1 MPDPDDVLRLRPF
14 RPADAEALRA
24 WFPDEAAFR
33 LFAGDDAPWPYTRQ
47 DASRPGHPAA
57 RAWSAVVAP
66 AAEDGAGTN
75 GAPRRPGAPDDA
87 VGHVEIV
94 PVAAGADGGVP
105 GARLTRIAL
114 APAARGRGWGPVLVE
129 AAVRQAAR
137 EGARWLGLNVVPGNA
152 AAQRAYARA
161 GFVDH
166 GRNPEHPSYVW
177 MSREL

>member
-14 RPADAEALRA
+14 RPARDAEPLRS

-33 LFAGDDAPWPYTRQ
+33 LFAGDDAPWPFTPD
-47 DASRPGHPAA
+47 DAARPGHPAA
-57 RAWSAVVAP
+57 RAWSAVVTP
-66 AAEDGAGTN
+66 GSEGGRGTDGG
-75 GAPRRPGAPDDA
+75 PRRGAPDDA

-94 PVAAGADGGVP
+94 PVTAGADGGVP

-114 APAARGRGWGPVLVE
+114 APAVRGRGWGPVLVE

-137 EGARWLGLNVVPGNA
+137 EGARRVGLNVVPGNDA
-152 AAQRAYARA
+152 ALRAYARA
-161 GFVDH
+161 GFVDR

-177 MSREL
+177 MSREV